1 VAVPPTTSFQPAV
14 QFTGVSKSFGDVKA
28 VDHVSFEIRRGECFS
43 LVGPSGCGKTTTL
56 RLLAGLEQ
64 PDDGGEI
71 RMRPYQRRI
80 AMVFQ
85 NYALFPQL
93 SVERNV
99 AFGLGRRK
107 MPRHEIPGKVGQA
120 LEMVR
125 LRLKTLNRRLGI
137 TFICVTHDQEEALTM
152 SDRIAVMDQARIA
165 QPDSPA
171 EIYEN
176 PRTEF
181 VARFIGESNFFEGQD
196 RCAQGQ
202 AESEGLHLRAG
213 EGPADLGRR
222 LGGAAV
228 ERRYCPGEGRA
239 GEHRVRAAEGGWH
252 DLDGQ
257 PPDSPIGPARLEY
270 QRDLGED
277 AAMWDQIWTE
287 LKSA

>member
-1 VAVPPTTSFQPAV
+1 
-14 QFTGVSKSFGDVKA
+14 VSKSFGDVKA

-125 LRLKTLNRRLGI
+125 LRLKTLNRRLGM

-152 SDRIAVMDQARIA
+152 SDRIGHGSGAHR
-165 QPDSPA
+165 PA
-171 EIYEN
+171 
-176 PRTEF
+176 PL
-181 VARFIGESNFFEGQD
+181 AGGD
-196 RCAQGQ
+196 
-202 AESEGLHLRAG
+202 LR
-213 EGPADLGRR
+213 EPAD
-222 LGGAAV
+222 
-228 ERRYCPGEGRA
+228 
-239 GEHRVRAAEGGWH
+239 RVRGAVHRRVE
-252 DLDGQ
+252 LLR
-257 PPDSPIGPARLEY
+257 GPRPM
-270 QRDLGED
+270 RSGPSR
-277 AAMWDQIWTE
+277 I
-287 LKSA
+287 